1 MEHGD
6 ESHKGTSATDGPPRN
21 PTRQAL
27 LALRRVEFIGPEK
40 LGPGGVGGDERPRA
54 RGAYV
59 RSQLGNVMDPVRP
72 FSLVKVRVTSPMSR
86 EVESKQSQAGGL
98 RYFLWPRLFGDTDVL
113 TALDK
118 HDVYKLLAI
127 RSCMTQHRDLRRLQ

>member
-6 ESHKGTSATDGPPRN
+6 ENHKGTSATAGPPRN

-27 LALRRVEFIGPEK
+27 LALRQAEFIGPEK
-40 LGPGGVGGDERPRA
+40 LGPGGDGGDEPPRA

-86 EVESKQSQAGGL
+86 EVESKQSQAGG
-98 RYFLWPRLFGDTDVL
+98 RWYFLWLSLFRDINVL
-113 TALDK
+113 TVMGK
-118 HDVYKLLAI
+118 HDVYKLLAF
-127 RSCMTQHRDLRRLQ
+127 RSCMTQH